1 MTDHN
6 VNPSGSSPLHVFGGV
21 GVRKTEEIAIS
32 RGADGL
38 LNEPLPEGTNLWEVC
53 INRQA
58 QLHSPI
64 ELLLEDLKHEGGLG
78 GARLKALA
86 EVQSILR
93 SVSVGVEPSEMVQ
106 VPAWHLVL
114 IMKMAMQRLGE

>member
-1 MTDHN
+1 MTDRIA
-6 VNPSGSSPLHVFGGV
+6 NPSGSSPLNVFGGV
-21 GVRKTEEIAIS
+21 GERKSEESAVS

-38 LNEPLPEGTNLWEVC
+38 PNEPLPKGTNLWEVC

-58 QLHSPI
+58 ELHSPI
-64 ELLLEDLKHEGGLG
+64 EMLLEDLKHEGGLG

-93 SVSVGVEPSEMVQ
+93 SVPVGVEPGEMVQ
-106 VPAWHLVL
+106 IPAWHLTLLTRMV
-114 IMKMAMQRLGE
+114 MERLG